1 MLLYRSETWIVTGR
15 MMEALEWMHW
25 GVTER
30 IAGSKAAFN
39 RATGA
44 WSHPTIAKVL
54 EAAGLFPLG

>member
-1 MLLYRSETWIVTGR
+1 MTGR
-15 MMEALEWMHW
+15 MMEAMEWMHW